1 MSGKTI
7 TASSVFLSITLSAQ
21 VHADFLSDSKA
32 TLGMRNFY
40 FNNDNRDGVAAPSK
54 TEEWAQG
61 FMLDFKSGY
70 TDGMVGFGVDGL
82 GLLGVTLDSGKGRHV
97 GSSMMPSDSD
107 NRAVDEWSRLGLTGK
122 VKMSKTELRYGTL
135 IPKLPILVANDGR
148 VLPQTFEGGQITSG
162 EFKNLTLTGGRIEH
176 ATGRGSTD
184 QTGLAAMGGTRESN
198 QFDFVGGDW
207 KVTKDL
213 TAQYYYAH
221 LENYYNQQFF
231 GLIHTL
237 AFSDNQSLK
246 TDLRYFKTDSSGEN
260 SSGTSGY
267 RISGFTKNG
276 DGVIDNRLWSA
287 ALIYTL
293 GGHAITAGYQSVSDG
308 SSFTQLNQ
316 GSLVDKGA
324 AGSSLYLYTDRLI
337 QSFTRAGE
345 RTSFGQYA
353 YDFAALG
360 VPGLKAS
367 VMYLSGDNI
376 KTRSGDNQKEWER
389 DIFLDYVLQSG
400 ALKGVGFGWRNG
412 KSNSEAARD
421 QDQNRV
427 FVSYSIPLL

>member
-1 MSGKTI
+1 MSRKI
-7 TASSVFLSITLSAQ
+7 IAASSVVLSITLSAQ
-21 VHADFLSDSKA
+21 AHADFLSDSKA

-40 FNNDNRDGVAAPSK
+40 FNNDNRDGIAAPAK

-122 VKMSKTELRYGTL
+122 VKMSKSELRYGTL

-148 VLPQTFEGGQITSG
+148 VLPQTFEGVQITSS
-162 EFKNLTLTGGRIEH
+162 ELNSLTLTGGRIEH
-176 ATGRGSTD
+176 ATGRGSSD
-184 QTGLAAMGGTRESN
+184 QTGLAVTGGTHESN
-198 QFDFVGGDW
+198 QFDFAGGDW

-213 TAQYYYAH
+213 TAQYYYAG
-221 LENYYNQQFF
+221 LDNYYTQHFL

-237 AFSDNQSLK
+237 AISDNQSLK
-246 TDLRYFKTDSSGEN
+246 TDLRYFKTDSSGAN

-267 RISGFTKNG
+267 RISGYTKNG
-276 DGVIDNRLWSA
+276 DGEIDNRTWSA

-308 SSFTQLNQ
+308 SNFTQLSQ

-324 AGSSLYLYTDRLI
+324 GGASMYLYTDRLI
-337 QSFTRAGE
+337 QTFTRAGE
-345 RTSFGQYA
+345 RTAFGQYA

-360 VPGLKAS
+360 IPGLKGS

-376 KTRSGDNQKEWER
+376 KTTSGDNQKEWER
-389 DIFLDYVLQSG
+389 DISLDYVLQSG
-400 ALKGVGFGWRNG
+400 AFKGVGISWRNG
-412 KSNSEAARD
+412 KSNSEAARNV
-421 QDQNRV
+421 DQNRV